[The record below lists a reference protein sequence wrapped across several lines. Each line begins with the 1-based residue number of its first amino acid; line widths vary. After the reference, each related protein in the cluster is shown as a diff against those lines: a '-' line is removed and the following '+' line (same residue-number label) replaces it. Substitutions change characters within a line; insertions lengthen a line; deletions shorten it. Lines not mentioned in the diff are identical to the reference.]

1 MIPSTD
7 FTENRKSASE
17 IKFLI
22 EPPRA
27 KEIHDWARA
36 HLRPDPYATD
46 ASCDGY
52 RTTSLYFDTK
62 HFDIFHRRGSFG
74 RGKYRIRRYG
84 RGESVFLERKLRTR
98 DHVSKRRV
106 LVGMT
111 HLAS

>member
-1 MIPSTD
+1 MIPSTGV
-7 FTENRKSASE
+7 TENRKSASE

-36 HLRPDPYATD
+36 HLKPDPYATD
-46 ASCDGY
+46 AASDGY

-62 HFDIFHRRGSFG
+62 GFDIFHRRGSLG

-84 RGESVFLERKLRTR
+84 QGESVFLERKIRTR
-98 DHVSKRRV
+98 DLVSQ
-106 LVGMT
+106 
-111 HLAS
+111 